1 MPGGRHYIEVI
12 NVHKINYITYIHAC
26 EIKAAKNNNYIGQ
39 LLLCR
44 LIRTHK
50 KRTTNG
56 ITFAIQSHKS
66 PKVNAVTEN
75 GLFGS
80 SENVQLK
87 GGHGHLVD
95 NIIINL

>member
-1 MPGGRHYIEVI
+1 M
-12 NVHKINYITYIHAC
+12 NNITYIHAC

-44 LIRTHK
+44 LIRK

-75 GLFGS
+75 GLYGS

-87 GGHGHLVD
+87 GGHGHPVD